1 MSKNKNKE
9 SPKQNKGQTAEV
21 QNAATDNNNKAA
33 QTKGAGNRKDNAGKD
48 FYTQPKGP
56 WSGPIHL

>member
-21 QNAATDNNNKAA
+21 QNAATNNNNKAA

-48 FYTQPKGP
+48 FYA
-56 WSGPIHL
+56 